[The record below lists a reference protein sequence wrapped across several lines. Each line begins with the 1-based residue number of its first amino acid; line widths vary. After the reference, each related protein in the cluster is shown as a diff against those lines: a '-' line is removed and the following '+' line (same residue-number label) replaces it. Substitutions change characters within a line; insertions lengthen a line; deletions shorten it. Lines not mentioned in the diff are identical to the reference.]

1 LFHIFFLAL
10 YKVNQQIINLR
21 RMQLFLQTRR
31 IATVIIVIAAVSM
44 FVSCGGSKKYGC
56 PNHLFAPTLTK

>member
-1 LFHIFFLAL
+1 
-10 YKVNQQIINLR
+10 
-21 RMQLFLQTRR
+21 MQLFLQTRR